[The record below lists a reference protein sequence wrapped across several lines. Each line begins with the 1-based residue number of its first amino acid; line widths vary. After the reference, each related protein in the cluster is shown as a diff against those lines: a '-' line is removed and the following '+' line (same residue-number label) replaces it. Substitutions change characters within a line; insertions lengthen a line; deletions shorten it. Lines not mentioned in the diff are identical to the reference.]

1 MLELDEQLRTLIDSA
16 TAPVR
21 LEEIKT
27 RVRPTALL
35 EDGPALRWG
44 HLAAI
49 ACIATLVVGTSLAIF
64 RSPSPHTRVTIPG
77 SVPTTHLGVL
87 PPLPNAKLLTPQ
99 VATDGPRP
107 EDADEDEG
115 PVDQSMVKIS
125 SAQAEAAATKA
136 VPGTVQAVDLENEDG
151 RTIYEVEITTPAG
164 TVKDVE
170 VNATDGTVLSQRA
183 DGADEG
189 D

>member
-1 MLELDEQLRTLIDSA
+1 
-16 TAPVR
+16 
-21 LEEIKT
+21 
-27 RVRPTALL
+27 
-35 EDGPALRWG
+35 
-44 HLAAI
+44 
-49 ACIATLVVGTSLAIF
+49 
-64 RSPSPHTRVTIPG
+64 
-77 SVPTTHLGVL
+77 
-87 PPLPNAKLLTPQ
+87 
-99 VATDGPRP
+99 
-107 EDADEDEG
+107 
-115 PVDQSMVKIS
+115 MVKIS